1 MSVEADVYTYG
12 HNQISI
18 VTNTPGA
25 KVKLGKFCS
34 VAIDVKVF
42 LGGNHRSD
50 WITTFPFGHTSTDSF
65 NVSAVEGHAK
75 GNGDIIIGNDVWL
88 ARDCTLMS
96 GITIGDGA
104 VVAAYSH
111 VTKDVPPYTMVG
123 GNPARTIKLRFE
135 QRIVDALM
143 ELKWWDL
150 NNDVIKSII
159 PTLCSEPNYDV
170 LQELIQKYKK

>member
-1 MSVEADVYTYG
+1 MSVEADIYTYG
-12 HNQISI
+12 HTQISI
-18 VTNTPGA
+18 VTNAPDA

-34 VAIDVKVF
+34 VAIGVKVF

-50 WITTFPFGHTSTDSF
+50 WITTFPFGHTSKEIF
-65 NVSAVEGHAK
+65 NVSAVEGHGK

-123 GNPARTIKLRFE
+123 GNPARPIKLRFE

-150 NNDVIKSII
+150 EIDDIKSMI

-170 LQELIQKYKK
+170 IQGLIQKYKK

>member
-1 MSVEADVYTYG
+1 MSIEAGSYTYG
-12 HNQISI
+12 HNQINI
-18 VTNTPGA
+18 IINATNA
-25 KVKLGKFCS
+25 KVKIGKFCS
-34 VAIDVKVF
+34 VAIGVKVF
-42 LGGNHRSD
+42 LAGNHRSN
-50 WITTFPFGHTSTDSF
+50 WITTFPFGHTSKDVF
-65 NVSAVEGHAK
+65 NVCAVEGHGT

-111 VTKDVPPYTMVG
+111 VTGDVAPYTMVG
-123 GNPARTIKLRFE
+123 GNPARPIKLRFE

-150 NNDVIKSII
+150 EIDVIKEIV
-159 PTLCSEPNYDV
+159 PVLCAEPNYDV
-170 LQELIQKYKK
+170 LQELIQKYRK

>member
-1 MSVEADVYTYG
+1 MSIEADIYTYG
-12 HNQISI
+12 HTQISI
-18 VTNTPGA
+18 VTNAPDA
-25 KVKLGKFCS
+25 KIKFGKFCS
-34 VAIDVKVF
+34 VAIGVKAF

-50 WITTFPFGHTSTDSF
+50 WITTFPFGHISKEVF
-65 NVSAVEGHAK
+65 NVQAIEGHGQ

-111 VTKDVPPYTMVG
+111 VTRDVPPYTMVG
-123 GNPARTIKLRFE
+123 GNPARPIKLRFE
-135 QRIVDALM
+135 QKIVDALM

-150 NNDVIKSII
+150 EIDSIKSII
-159 PTLCSEPNYDV
+159 PTLCSEPNYDTI
-170 LQELIQKYKK
+170 QELIQKYKK